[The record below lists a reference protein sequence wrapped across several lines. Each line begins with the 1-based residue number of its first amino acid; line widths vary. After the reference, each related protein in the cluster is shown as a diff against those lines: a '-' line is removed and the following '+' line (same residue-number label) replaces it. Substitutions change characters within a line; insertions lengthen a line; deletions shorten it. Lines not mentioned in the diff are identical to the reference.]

1 MPSLHH
7 KLSAG
12 ETVVTAELTPPKGTD
27 LSELFAKAQS
37 LQGCVD
43 AINVTES
50 ARALMTIAPIAAARL
65 MLDRGIEAIVQMTA
79 RDRNRI
85 AIQADLLGAAVLGV
99 HNFVFMG
106 GDPPTIGDH
115 PEAKPVFDLTASQ
128 MAAAARELT
137 RGRDMSGKP
146 LRGTPELFI
155 GATVNPG
162 AADFQAEVVNTQ
174 RKFDAGVKFVQ
185 TQAVYDVAVL
195 KRFLDTVKPDGV
207 AVLAGIIPLKS
218 AKMAM
223 WLNEKVPG
231 IRVPD
236 ALIGELEQAGGAD
249 AELEKGIEIAAR
261 LVREVIEV
269 CQGVHVMAI
278 GAEAYVPT
286 ILRRSGIRPV
296 QTSKRA

>member
-1 MPSLHH
+1 MPSLQQQ
-7 KLSAG
+7 LSAG
-12 ETVVTAELTPPKGTD
+12 KTVVTAELTPPKGID
-27 LSELFAKAQS
+27 LSELFAKAQA
-37 LQGCVD
+37 LQGWVD
-43 AINVTES
+43 AINLTES
-50 ARALMTIAPIAAARL
+50 ARALMTIAPSAAARL
-65 MLDRGIEAIVQMTA
+65 LQDQGTEAIVQMTA

-85 AIQADLLGAAVLGV
+85 AIQADLLGAAALGV

-106 GDPPTIGDH
+106 GDPPKIGDH

-137 RGRDMSGKP
+137 LGRDMSGKP
-146 LRGTPELFI
+146 LRGAPQLFI

-162 AADFQAEVVNTQ
+162 ATDFQAEVVNTQ

-185 TQAVYDVAVL
+185 TQAVYDVAAL
-195 KRFLDTVKPDGV
+195 RSFLDAVKPSGV

-218 AKMAM
+218 AKMAT

-236 ALIGELEQAGGAD
+236 ALIRELEEAGGAE
-249 AELEKGIEIAAR
+249 AELAKGIEIAAR
-261 LVREVIEV
+261 LVAEVSQV

-278 GAEAYVPT
+278 GAEAHIPA
-286 ILRRSGIRPV
+286 ILRQSGIR
-296 QTSKRA
+296 SA

>member
-1 MPSLHH
+1 MPSLQQT
-7 KLSAG
+7 LSAG
-12 ETVVTAELTPPKGTD
+12 KTVVTAELTPPKGTD
-27 LSELFAKAQS
+27 LSELFAKAQA
-37 LQGCVD
+37 LQGFVD

-50 ARALMTIAPIAAARL
+50 ARALMTMAPVAAARL
-65 MLDRGIEAIVQMTA
+65 LMERGTEAIVQMTA

-106 GDPPTIGDH
+106 GDPPQVGDH

-137 RGRDMSGKP
+137 LGRDMGGKP
-146 LRGTPELFI
+146 LRGAPQLFV

-162 AADFQAEVVNTQ
+162 ATDFQAEVANTR

-185 TQAVYDVAVL
+185 TQAVYDVTVL
-195 KRFLDTVKPDGV
+195 ERFLDAVKPDGI

-218 AKMAM
+218 AKMAS

-236 ALIGELEQAGGAD
+236 TLIRQIGQAGGAE
-249 AELEKGIEIAAR
+249 AELERGIEIAAR
-261 LVREVIEV
+261 LVAAVSRV

-278 GAEAYVPT
+278 GAEAHIPA
-286 ILRRSGIRPV
+286 ILRQSGIR
-296 QTSKRA
+296 SG

>member
-1 MPSLHH
+1 MPSLEQ
-7 KLSAG
+7 KVSAG
-12 ETVVTAELTPPKGTD
+12 ETIVTAELTPPKGID
-27 LSELFAKAQS
+27 LSELFAKAQD
-37 LQGCVD
+37 LHGWVD

-50 ARALMTIAPIAAARL
+50 ARAIMTMAPTAAARL
-65 MLDRGIEAIVQMTA
+65 LLDRGTEAIVQMTA

-85 AIQADLLGAAVLGV
+85 ALQADLLGAAALGV

-106 GDPPTIGDH
+106 GDPPKTGDH
-115 PEAKPVFDLTASQ
+115 PDAKPVFDLTASQ

-137 RGRDMSGKP
+137 LGRDMSGKA
-146 LRGTPELFI
+146 LRGAPQLFI

-162 AADFQAEVVNTQ
+162 ATDFQAEVANTQ

-185 TQAVYDVAVL
+185 TQAVYDVASL
-195 KRFLDTVKPDGV
+195 RKFMDAVKPAGV

-218 AKMAM
+218 AKMAT

-231 IRVPD
+231 VRVPE
-236 ALIGELEQAGGAD
+236 ALIQEMQQAGGVE

-261 LVREVIEV
+261 LVAEVTQI

-278 GAEAYVPT
+278 GAEAHIPA
-286 ILRRSGIRPV
+286 ILRKSGIRSV
-296 QTSKRA
+296 

>member
-1 MPSLHH
+1 MPSLEQ
-7 KLSAG
+7 KVSAG
-12 ETVVTAELTPPKGTD
+12 ETIVTAELTPPKGID
-27 LSELFAKAQS
+27 LSELFAKAQA
-37 LQGCVD
+37 LHGWVD

-50 ARALMTIAPIAAARL
+50 ARAIMTMAPTAAARL
-65 MLDRGIEAIVQMTA
+65 LLDRGTEAIVQMTA

-85 AIQADLLGAAVLGV
+85 ALQADLLGAAALGI

-106 GDPPTIGDH
+106 GDPPKTGDH
-115 PEAKPVFDLTASQ
+115 PDAKPVFDLTASQ

-137 RGRDMSGKP
+137 LGRDMSGKA
-146 LRGTPELFI
+146 LRGAPQLFI

-162 AADFQAEVVNTQ
+162 ATDFQAEVANTQ

-185 TQAVYDVAVL
+185 TQAVYDVASL
-195 KRFLDTVKPDGV
+195 SKFMDAVKPAGV

-218 AKMAM
+218 AHMAA

-236 ALIGELEQAGGAD
+236 ALIHQMQQAGGEEAQ
-249 AELEKGIEIAAR
+249 LQKGIEIAAR
-261 LVREVIEV
+261 LIAEVTQV

-278 GAEAYVPT
+278 GAEAHIPA
-286 ILRRSGIRPV
+286 ILRKSGLR
-296 QTSKRA
+296 QR

>member
-1 MPSLHH
+1 MPSLQQ
-7 KLSAG
+7 KLGAG

-27 LSELFAKAQS
+27 LTELFAKAHA
-37 LQGCVD
+37 LKGWVD
-43 AINVTES
+43 AVNVTES

-65 MLDRGIEAIVQMTA
+65 LLDRGTEAIVQMTA

-106 GDPPTIGDH
+106 GDPPKIGDH

-137 RGRDMSGKP
+137 RGHDMSGKP
-146 LRGTPELFI
+146 LRGTPQLFT

-162 AADFQAEVVNTQ
+162 AGDFEAEVVNTQ
-174 RKFDAGVKFVQ
+174 RKFDAGVSFVQ
-185 TQAVYDVAVL
+185 TQAVYDVAAL
-195 KRFLDTVKPDGV
+195 QRFLQAVKPQGV

-218 AKMAM
+218 AKMAA

-236 ALIGELEQAGGAD
+236 ALIQEMEQAGGPE

-261 LVREVIEV
+261 LVAEATRV

-278 GAEAYVPT
+278 GGEAHIPA
-286 ILRRSGIRPV
+286 ILRASGIR
-296 QTSKRA
+296 AG

>member
-1 MPSLHH
+1 MPSLQQ
-7 KLSAG
+7 KLGAG
-12 ETVVTAELTPPKGTD
+12 QTVVTAELTPPKGTD
-27 LSELFAKAQS
+27 LTELFAKAHA
-37 LQGCVD
+37 LTGWVD
-43 AINVTES
+43 AVNVTES
-50 ARALMTIAPIAAARL
+50 ARALMTIAPTAAARL
-65 MLDRGIEAIVQMTA
+65 LLDRGTETIVQMTA

-85 AIQADLLGAAVLGV
+85 AIQADLLGAAVLGI

-106 GDPPTIGDH
+106 GDPPKIGDH

-137 RGRDMSGKP
+137 RGHDMSGKP
-146 LRGTPELFI
+146 LRGAPQLFT

-162 AADFQAEVVNTQ
+162 ASDFEAEVVNTQ
-174 RKFDAGVKFVQ
+174 RKFDAGVGFVQ

-195 KRFLDTVKPDGV
+195 QRFLQAVKPQGV

-218 AKMAM
+218 AKMAA

-231 IRVPD
+231 IRVPE
-236 ALIGELEQAGGAD
+236 ALIQEMEQAGGPE

-261 LVREVIEV
+261 LVAEVTRV

-278 GAEAYVPT
+278 GGEAHIPA
-286 ILRRSGIRPV
+286 ILRRSGIR
-296 QTSKRA
+296 AG

>member
-1 MPSLHH
+1 MPPLQQT
-7 KLSAG
+7 LSAG
-12 ETVVTAELTPPKGTD
+12 QTVVTAELTPPKGTD
-27 LSELFAKAQS
+27 LSELFAKAQA
-37 LQGCVD
+37 LQGWVD

-50 ARALMTIAPIAAARL
+50 ARALMSIAPIAAARL
-65 MLDRGIEAIVQMTA
+65 LLDRGVEAIVQMTA

-85 AIQADLLGAAVLGV
+85 AIQADLLGASVLGV

-106 GDPPTIGDH
+106 GDPPKIGDH

-137 RGRDMSGKP
+137 LGRDMSGKP
-146 LRGTPELFI
+146 LRGTPQLFV

-162 AADFQAEVVNTQ
+162 ATDFEAEVVNTR
-174 RKFDAGVKFVQ
+174 RKFDAGVSFVQ
-185 TQAVYDVAVL
+185 TQAVYDVAAL
-195 KRFLDTVKPDGV
+195 QRFLDAVRPDSV

-218 AKMAM
+218 AKMAS

-236 ALIGELEQAGGAD
+236 ALLQEMAEAGGEE
-249 AELEKGIEIAAR
+249 AEQQKGIEIAAR
-261 LVREVIEV
+261 LVAEVSRV

-278 GAEAYVPT
+278 GAEALIPQ
-286 ILRRSGIRPV
+286 ILRRSGIR
-296 QTSKRA
+296 TG

>member
-1 MPSLHH
+1 MPSLQQT
-7 KLSAG
+7 LSAG
-12 ETVVTAELTPPKGTD
+12 KTVVTAELTPPKGTD
-27 LSELFAKAQS
+27 LSELFAKAQA
-37 LQGCVD
+37 LQGFVD

-50 ARALMTIAPIAAARL
+50 ARALMTMAPVAAARL
-65 MLDRGIEAIVQMTA
+65 LLERGTEAIVQMTA

-106 GDPPTIGDH
+106 GDAPQVGDH
-115 PEAKPVFDLTASQ
+115 PDAKPVFDLTASQ

-137 RGRDMSGKP
+137 LGRDMGGKP
-146 LRGTPELFI
+146 LRGAPQLFV

-162 AADFQAEVVNTQ
+162 ATDFQAEVVNTR
-174 RKFDAGVKFVQ
+174 RKVDAGVKFVQ
-185 TQAVYDVAVL
+185 TQAVYDVTVL
-195 KRFLDTVKPDGV
+195 ERFLEAVKPDGI

-218 AKMAM
+218 AKMAN

-236 ALIGELEQAGGAD
+236 GLIRQMEQAGGAE
-249 AELEKGIEIAAR
+249 AELEQGIEIAAR
-261 LVREVIEV
+261 LVAAVSRV

-278 GAEAYVPT
+278 GAEAHIPAV
-286 ILRRSGIRPV
+286 LRQSGIR
-296 QTSKRA
+296 SG

>member
-1 MPSLHH
+1 MPSLQQ

-12 ETVVTAELTPPKGTD
+12 HTVVTAELTPPKGTD
-27 LSELFAKAQS
+27 LSELFAKAQA
-37 LQGCVD
+37 LQGFVD

-50 ARALMTIAPIAAARL
+50 ARALMTVAPIAAARL
-65 MLDRGIEAIVQMTA
+65 LLDRGIEAIVQMTA

-106 GDPPTIGDH
+106 GDPPKIGDH
-115 PEAKPVFDLTASQ
+115 PDAKPVFDLTASQ
-128 MAAAARELT
+128 MAAAARELAL
-137 RGRDMSGKP
+137 GRDMGGKP
-146 LRGTPELFI
+146 LRGAPQLFV

-162 AADFQAEVVNTQ
+162 ATDFQAEVVNTR

-195 KRFLDTVKPDGV
+195 QRFMDAVKPDGV

-218 AKMAM
+218 AKMAT

-236 ALIGELEQAGGAD
+236 ALIQELEQADGAE
-249 AELEKGIEIAAR
+249 AELAKGIEIAAR
-261 LVREVIEV
+261 LVAAVTRV

-278 GAEAYVPT
+278 GAEAHIPAV
-286 ILRRSGIRPV
+286 LRQSGISRG
-296 QTSKRA
+296 

>member
-1 MPSLHH
+1 MPSLQQ

-37 LQGCVD
+37 LQGWVD

-50 ARALMTIAPIAAARL
+50 ARALMSIAPIAAARL

-106 GDPPTIGDH
+106 GDPPKIGDH

-146 LRGTPELFI
+146 LRGTPQLFI

-162 AADFQAEVVNTQ
+162 ATDFAGRGGQYPAQVRCGGQLRADPGGVRRGGPAEIPGCGQA
-174 RKFDAGVKFVQ
+174 RWAWPCLPASF
-185 TQAVYDVAVL
+185 
-195 KRFLDTVKPDGV
+195 R
-207 AVLAGIIPLKS
+207 
-218 AKMAM
+218 
-223 WLNEKVPG
+223 
-231 IRVPD
+231 
-236 ALIGELEQAGGAD
+236 
-249 AELEKGIEIAAR
+249 
-261 LVREVIEV
+261 
-269 CQGVHVMAI
+269 
-278 GAEAYVPT
+278 
-286 ILRRSGIRPV
+286 
-296 QTSKRA
+296 